1 MKNPDASA
9 GRVLV
14 VEDEPSISQICLR
27 TLSGEGF
34 EVDIAANGAEAQER
48 LKAKDYDICLVDIIT
63 PVMDGKRLFRWIT
76 EKHPEMATRVIF
88 TTGDSINP
96 DTRIFL
102 EQAGRPLL
110 PKPFT
115 LDELRNVV
123 RETLSQAGKWT
134 EKKG

>member
-1 MKNPDASA
+1 MKASGASA

-34 EVDIAANGAEAQER
+34 EVDIAENGAEAQEKLR
-48 LKAKDYDICLVDIIT
+48 AKDYDICLIDIIT
-63 PVMDGKRLFRWIT
+63 PVMSGKKLFQWIKE
-76 EKHPEMATRVIF
+76 EKPELLTGVIF

-96 DTRIFL
+96 DTRDFL
-102 EQAGRPLL
+102 DKAGKPFL

-115 LDELRNVV
+115 LDELRTVV
-123 RETLSQAGKWT
+123 RETLNKVGK
-134 EKKG
+134 